1 MLGKLAFVLALV
13 FNVVLIA
20 QNNSNTDLAGA
31 EQRIRIRSL
40 PSALV
45 AAAQQP
51 ADDADV
57 VRAVQPSVD
66 AF

>member
-1 MLGKLAFVLALV
+1 MLGKLAFVVALV

-20 QNNSNTDLAGA
+20 QHNSNTDLAGA